1 MDVQAECIPY
11 HQTGFFSRL
20 VIDYLN
26 KAPELSPFYKHFSD
40 DQGLEA
46 SIQERRNFKTD
57 RDLLVGALQ
66 KQYEQVEKSP
76 LVQQNLNLL
85 SLSTTFTITTA
96 HQPNIFTGPLYFV
109 YKILHAVRLAAHCK
123 EKFPELDFVPVF
135 FMGSEDADLEE
146 LGHTYLNG
154 ERLNWETRQTGAVG
168 RMKVDRPFLKM
179 IDRIGSEFGIY
190 PFGEEIVGLIR
201 KFYSEGT
208 TIQDATLGF
217 VNALFGKYG
226 LIVLIPDNPLLKA
239 GTTDMFREELL
250 NQVSAPIVAKTAVDL
265 QNAGYKAQAYSRE
278 INLFY
283 LKDDKRERI
292 VREGDTWKVNGTR
305 ESFGETEILQLLK
318 DHPDRFSPN
327 VILRGLFQEILLP
340 NIAFIGGGGELAY
353 WFELKGLFEHFK
365 VPYPVLFLRNSFLVA
380 DKEVVRKIKRL
391 GFEVKDFFRPLQ
403 ELQEAWIDRNSSK
416 LTKVDAPLAEIE
428 KIYGELNRI
437 AKAVD
442 PTLSRHVEALKSDST
457 KKIRQLAKKMLR
469 AEKRNY
475 ADAMRQIISV
485 KEKLFPHHNLQE
497 RIENLVPSYARWG
510 NQFVERI
517 YENSFAIEHEF
528 VILKESD

>member
-1 MDVQAECIPY
+1 MDVQAECISY
-11 HQTGFFSRL
+11 HQTGFFSGL

-26 KAPELSPFYKHFSD
+26 QAPALRPFYNHFPD

-46 SIQERRNFKTD
+46 SIRERRKFGTD
-57 RDLLVGALQ
+57 RDLLVSALK
-66 KQYEQVEKSP
+66 KQYGQVEQTR
-76 LVQQNLNLL
+76 LVQQNLDLL
-85 SLSTTFTITTA
+85 SRPTTFTVTTA

-109 YKILHAVRLAAHCK
+109 YKILHAVRLAEHCK
-123 EKFPELDFVPVF
+123 NKFPELDFIPVF

-146 LGHTYLNG
+146 LGHIYLNG
-154 ERLNWETRQTGAVG
+154 ERLDWETRQTGAVG

-179 IDRIGSEFGIY
+179 IDRIGSEFGVY
-190 PFGEEIVGLIR
+190 PFGEDITGLVR

-208 TIQDATLGF
+208 TIQDATFGF

-226 LIVLIPDNPLLKA
+226 LIVLIPDNPLLKT

-250 NQVSAPIVAKTAVDL
+250 NQVSAPIVANTAAEL
-265 QNAGYKAQAYSRE
+265 QKAGYRAQAYSRE
-278 INLFY
+278 INLFH

-292 VREGDTWKVNGTR
+292 IREGDTWRINGTR
-305 ESFGETEILQLLK
+305 ESFPETEILQLLK
-318 DHPDRFSPN
+318 EHPDRFSPN
-327 VILRGLFQEILLP
+327 VILRGVFQEILLP

-353 WFELKGLFEHFK
+353 WLELKGLFEHLK

-380 DKEVVRKIKRL
+380 DKETVRKIKKL
-391 GFEVKDFFRPLQ
+391 GFEIKDFFRPLL
-403 ELQEAWIDRNSSK
+403 ELQEVWIDRNSTK
-416 LTKVDAPLAEIE
+416 LTKVDEPLAEIE
-428 KIYGELNRI
+428 KIYNELNRI
-437 AKAVD
+437 AGAVD
-442 PTLSRHVEALKSDST
+442 PTLSGHVGALNADST

-475 ADAMRQIISV
+475 ADAMRQISSV

-497 RIENLVPSYARWG
+497 RIENLIPAYARWG
-510 NQFVERI
+510 NQFIERI

-528 VILKESD
+528 VVLMESD

>member
-1 MDVQAECIPY
+1 M
-11 HQTGFFSRL
+11 
-20 VIDYLN
+20 
-26 KAPELSPFYKHFSD
+26 
-40 DQGLEA
+40 
-46 SIQERRNFKTD
+46 
-57 RDLLVGALQ
+57 
-66 KQYEQVEKSP
+66 
-76 LVQQNLNLL
+76 
-85 SLSTTFTITTA
+85 
-96 HQPNIFTGPLYFV
+96 
-109 YKILHAVRLAAHCK
+109 
-123 EKFPELDFVPVF
+123 
-135 FMGSEDADLEE
+135 
-146 LGHTYLNG
+146 
-154 ERLNWETRQTGAVG
+154 
-168 RMKVDRPFLKM
+168 
-179 IDRIGSEFGIY
+179 
-190 PFGEEIVGLIR
+190 
-201 KFYSEGT
+201 
-208 TIQDATLGF
+208 
-217 VNALFGKYG
+217 
-226 LIVLIPDNPLLKA
+226 
-239 GTTDMFREELL
+239 
-250 NQVSAPIVAKTAVDL
+250 
-265 QNAGYKAQAYSRE
+265 
-278 INLFY
+278 
-283 LKDDKRERI
+283 
-292 VREGDTWKVNGTR
+292 
-305 ESFGETEILQLLK
+305 
-318 DHPDRFSPN
+318 
-327 VILRGLFQEILLP
+327 
-340 NIAFIGGGGELAY
+340 
-353 WFELKGLFEHFK
+353 
-365 VPYPVLFLRNSFLVA
+365 PYPVLFLRNSFLVA